1 MHKLACVASV
11 PCGFGAKN
19 EEGESKT
26 TRKMVRSFFGPKLIQ
41 TETLAQRRLHIG
53 LFNTTEIGVKFTYIA
68 LYSKIAEAYI
78 GTGKRLLCVWLGF
91 SV

>member
-1 MHKLACVASV
+1 MRKESQR
-11 PCGFGAKN
+11 PREKWFGL
-19 EEGESKT
+19 SL
-26 TRKMVRSFFGPKLIQ
+26 VRNQFKR
-41 TETLAQRRLHIG
+41 QRRLHIG

-78 GTGKRLLCVWLGF
+78 GTGKRLLCGWLGF

>member
-1 MHKLACVASV
+1 MRK
-11 PCGFGAKN
+11 
-19 EEGESKT
+19 ESQRPREKWF
-26 TRKMVRSFFGPKLIQ
+26 RSFFGPKPIQ

-78 GTGKRLLCVWLGF
+78 GTGKRLLCVFGLAFLF
-91 SV
+91 S